1 MKTYVY
7 KAEFQL
13 VTLARMIIK
22 KKKGWRGKKE
32 RKKRKESQR
41 INGYPEILDAPR

>member
-22 KKKGWRGKKE
+22 KKKKGGGERKKGKKE
-32 RKKRKESQR
+32 RNVNVLMVTLK
-41 INGYPEILDAPR
+41 Y